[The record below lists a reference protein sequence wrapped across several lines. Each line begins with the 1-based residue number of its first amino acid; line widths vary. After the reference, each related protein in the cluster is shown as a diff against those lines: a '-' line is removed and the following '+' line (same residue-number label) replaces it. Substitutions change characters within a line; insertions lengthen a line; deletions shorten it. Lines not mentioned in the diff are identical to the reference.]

1 VPLSASLNANRT
13 GAQEITA
20 GMSTMNRSSFKKVS
34 KNNVFGRG
42 IFEKSAIAGTGTG
55 IKSWNMPGHQY
66 GSDAPDT
73 HRKYPL
79 K

>member
-1 VPLSASLNANRT
+1 
-13 GAQEITA
+13 
-20 GMSTMNRSSFKKVS
+20 MNRSSFKKVS

-66 GSDAPDT
+66 SSDAPDT
-73 HRKYPL
+73 HRKYPFE
-79 K
+79 